1 MLVIGAKGFA
11 KEMLEILHQN
21 NNLKDLVFY
30 DDVNSDIED
39 KLFGNFEVLKKP
51 EDAINY
57 FKNVSKEFVIGIGNP
72 LLRYKLTQKFI
83 GFGGEL
89 TSVISPF
96 AKIGFYGIEI
106 GNGANVLTD
115 AIITSNIKIGT
126 ACLINKQVMIG
137 HDVIIGDFVELTP
150 GAKIGGHCKI
160 GSFTFVGMNAII
172 LPKIKLGKNVV
183 VASGAV
189 VTADV
194 PDNCM
199 VAGVPANI
207 KKQIKPLDI

>member
-11 KEMLEILHQN
+11 KEMLEIFHQN
-21 NNLKDLVFY
+21 NATKDLVFY
-30 DDVNSDIED
+30 DDVNSDIGD
-39 KLFGNFEVLKKP
+39 KLFDAFKILKTP
-51 EDAINY
+51 DEAIN
-57 FKNVSKEFVIGIGNP
+57 FFNTISKEFTIGIGNP
-72 LLRYKLTQKFI
+72 LLRYKMTQKFME
-83 GFGGEL
+83 FGGEL

-106 GNGANVLTD
+106 GKGANILTD

-126 ACLINKQVMIG
+126 GCLINKQVMIG
-137 HDVIIGDFVELTP
+137 HDVILEDFVELAP

-160 GSFTFVGMNAII
+160 GSYTFVGMNAII
-172 LPKIKLGKNVV
+172 LPRVKIGKNVV

-189 VTADV
+189 VTKDV

-199 VAGVPANI
+199 VAGIPAVL
-207 KKQIKPLDI
+207 KKERGPLTF

>member
-11 KEMLEILHQN
+11 KELLEILHQN
-21 NNLKDLVFY
+21 NTIKDLVFY
-30 DDVNSDIED
+30 DDVNSDVED
-39 KLFGNFEVLKKP
+39 KLFGIFKVLKKP

-72 LLRYKLTQKFI
+72 LLRFKLSQKFI
-83 GFGGEL
+83 DYGGEL

-106 GNGANVLTD
+106 SNGVNILTD

-126 ACLINKQVMIG
+126 GCLINKQVMIG
-137 HDVIIGDFVELTP
+137 HDVILGDFVELTP

-172 LPKIKLGKNVV
+172 LPKVKLGKNVI

-189 VTADV
+189 VTSDV

-199 VAGVPANI
+199 VAGVPAII
-207 KKQIKPLDI
+207 KKELKPIDI